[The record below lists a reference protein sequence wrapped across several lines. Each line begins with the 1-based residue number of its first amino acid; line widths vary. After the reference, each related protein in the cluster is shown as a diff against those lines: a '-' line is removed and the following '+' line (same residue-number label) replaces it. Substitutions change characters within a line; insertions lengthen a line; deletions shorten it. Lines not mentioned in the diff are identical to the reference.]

1 MKQKKQYERVTL
13 IWVWHLCDSKW
24 KPSRKNDKYEIMT
37 YLLSWSLKQYD
48 IKGSPFFECFKSFS
62 LAEHTGTF
70 DTCVKSPRVL
80 YFLQKV

>member
-1 MKQKKQYERVTL
+1 MLKR
-13 IWVWHLCDSKW
+13 DGG
-24 KPSRKNDKYEIMT
+24 KYFKEI
-37 YLLSWSLKQYD
+37 LR
-48 IKGSPFFECFKSFS
+48 SPFFECFKSFS